1 MVTGSLVQGVPQ
13 RAHAVDLPVVS
24 VPATSTP
31 ATSTPAP
38 DGDPGATVRETPV
51 VVAATPS
58 PTPAPS
64 AAPTPSASPTAA
76 PVDPVKSPV
85 AADRPSTGGRVE
97 TPPLTV
103 DPARVQTVG
112 LTWPTNVPASELA
125 PQIRTGSHGQWS
137 AWQPFDAGDS
147 APDSGSADARH
158 QTRAGTDSVWV
169 GGADALQI
177 SFKASSKASA
187 ADVRLALVG
196 SSPTSTTTASPA
208 AYRTSRSGMVRSD
221 VLAPTIVTRDQWGAR
236 PQVCTP
242 DVAPALV
249 GAVVHHTAN
258 ANTYTTMAEAE
269 QQIRNDQAYHIDSR
283 GWCDI
288 GYNFVVDKWGNI
300 YEGRA
305 NSMTEAVVGVHAG
318 GFNTGTVGVAMLGTF
333 STQTPSAAMVD
344 AVGRIIGW
352 RLGAYGIDPNGT
364 YQQYTAGGETSRY
377 ANQTVTLPR
386 VMGHR
391 DVDYTDCP
399 GDQGYAALGTIR
411 ATAAAANS
419 AQRYAAAR
427 SLVRALYVDL
437 LGREGEPAGVEG
449 WAGLV
454 VSGASAGQMVT
465 ALTGSTEYAQLRV
478 TAAYKQVL
486 GRDPDASGLAGWVTA
501 IQQGRVG
508 PDDVARLFYESPEF
522 YLLAGNE
529 DHAFVTRLYE
539 RMLGREP
546 SAAEVAY
553 WVARVPSL
561 GRGGVAY
568 TVWQSMEAAQQRSA
582 AYYQT
587 FLGRAPEWNG
597 MVYWAQVMLAQGE
610 SAVRVGIAGS
620 TEYWQRAIT
629 RYP

>member
-1 MVTGSLVQGVPQ
+1 MKVRSRLGLV
-13 RAHAVDLPVVS
+13 
-24 VPATSTP
+24 
-31 ATSTPAP
+31 
-38 DGDPGATVRETPV
+38 
-51 VVAATPS
+51 
-58 PTPAPS
+58 
-64 AAPTPSASPTAA
+64 
-76 PVDPVKSPV
+76 
-85 AADRPSTGGRVE
+85 
-97 TPPLTV
+97 
-103 DPARVQTVG
+103 ARVG
-112 LTWPTNVPASELA
+112 
-125 PQIRTGSHGQWS
+125 
-137 AWQPFDAGDS
+137 
-147 APDSGSADARH
+147 
-158 QTRAGTDSVWV
+158 
-169 GGADALQI
+169 
-177 SFKASSKASA
+177 
-187 ADVRLALVG
+187 
-196 SSPTSTTTASPA
+196 
-208 AYRTSRSGMVRSD
+208 
-221 VLAPTIVTRDQWGAR
+221 
-236 PQVCTP
+236 
-242 DVAPALV
+242 
-249 GAVVHHTAN
+249 
-258 ANTYTTMAEAE
+258 
-269 QQIRNDQAYHIDSR
+269 
-283 GWCDI
+283 
-288 GYNFVVDKWGNI
+288 
-300 YEGRA
+300 
-305 NSMTEAVVGVHAG
+305 
-318 GFNTGTVGVAMLGTF
+318 
-333 STQTPSAAMVD
+333 
-344 AVGRIIGW
+344 
-352 RLGAYGIDPNGT
+352 
-364 YQQYTAGGETSRY
+364 
-377 ANQTVTLPR
+377 
-386 VMGHR
+386 
-391 DVDYTDCP
+391 
-399 GDQGYAALGTIR
+399 
-411 ATAAAANS
+411 AAAAAVVAIAATLVS
-419 AQRYAAAR
+419 APAAPSTAANLAMFRAGNIISDSVFFAGTVWGQTNVQQFLDAKGSGCTVGADGTACLKNYRTTTNTRTPDNRCPGGYTGATDELASAIIAKVGASCGINPQVILVILQKEQGLVTTTGAAAVASRYQKAMGYGCPDTSVCDSKYYGFFNQVYQAAWQFKNYALNPTAFGYRAGLTNTILYNPNKDCGSSQVVIENQATAGLYNYTPYQPNAAALAAGYGTGDACSAYGNRNFWNYFNDWFGSSTDLMPAAR